1 MVLPNKMEELSRR
14 KEVVMKSSRNFLF
27 AMLVLFVLFCLL
39 QINLPKKFVWSP
51 TFSHVDKQPLGCF
64 VFDSVLT
71 QSLPNGY
78 HVTKKTFFQL
88 DQEHAKEKI
97 SVLMVVNQQDLKQLD
112 VKYLCNIARRG
123 GKVMVVASSSFDDG
137 RNADTVVGDTVGG
150 GKMEEVSV
158 SDDSHENPF
167 VDELE
172 RTFKV
177 KIEDGMYFSLRGIL
191 SGLRAHDNDM
201 YDTIYWNNR
210 ETMYAVQPYR
220 MFYNMVGGTLFVD
233 SVPKVKRL
241 AYTLST
247 AGYDYKYDSLYVGDF
262 TRFDTIV
269 DKKERIERIDT
280 FAIKKVPAAVSVPYG
295 KGEVIFVSSPLL
307 FTNYGMLEGNTFVY
321 IFRLMSY
328 LADLPVYRTE
338 AYVKTDAMLVAEQS
352 PFREFIKRPPLR
364 WALYLALLGVVLFM
378 IFTARRRQRVIPIMS
393 KPANRSLEFIQLI
406 GTLYYQRKDHVD
418 LVRKKFKLF
427 AEELRKTAGV
437 DISDVNTDD
446 REYLLLAEKTGMNC
460 DRLKKV
466 IRQIRLVLHS
476 EDNISV
482 EEMRS
487 LIDAMDTIVRHAK
500 NG

>member
-1 MVLPNKMEELSRR
+1 
-14 KEVVMKSSRNFLF
+14 MKSSRNFLF

-39 QINLPKKFVWSP
+39 QVNLPKKFVWSP

-97 SVLMVVNQQDLKQLD
+97 SVLMVVDQQDLKQLD

-137 RNADTVVGDTVGG
+137 RNADTVV
-150 GKMEEVSV
+150 
-158 SDDSHENPF
+158 

-177 KIEDGMYFSLRGIL
+177 RIEDGMYFSLRGIL
-191 SGLRAHDNDM
+191 SGLKAHDNDM

-210 ETMYAVQPYR
+210 ETMYAAQSYR

-247 AGYDYKYDSLYVGDF
+247 AGYDYKHDSLYVGDF

-280 FAIKKVPAAVSVPYG
+280 FAIKKIPVAVSVPYG

-307 FTNYGMLEGNTFVY
+307 FTNYGMLEGNTSVY

-352 PFREFIKRPPLR
+352 PFREFIKCPPLR

-446 REYLLLAEKTGMNC
+446 REYLLLAEKTGMNS

-476 EDNISV
+476 EGNISV

>member
-1 MVLPNKMEELSRR
+1 
-14 KEVVMKSSRNFLF
+14 MKSSRNFLF

-39 QINLPKKFVWSP
+39 QVNLPKKFVWSP
-51 TFSHVDKQPLGCF
+51 TFSHVDKQPFGCF

-97 SVLMVVNQQDLKQLD
+97 SVLMVVDQQNLKQLD

-137 RNADTVVGDTVGG
+137 RNTDTVV
-150 GKMEEVSV
+150 
-158 SDDSHENPF
+158 

-177 KIEDGMYFSLRGIL
+177 RIEDGTYFSLRGIL
-191 SGLRAHDNDM
+191 AGLKAHDNDM

-210 ETMYAVQPYR
+210 ETMYAAQSYR

-247 AGYDYKYDSLYVGDF
+247 AGYDYKHDSLYVGDF
-262 TRFDTIV
+262 TGFDTIV
-269 DKKERIERIDT
+269 DEKERIERIDT
-280 FAIKKVPAAVSVPYG
+280 FAIKKVPTAVSVPYG

-378 IFTARRRQRVIPIMS
+378 IFTARRRQRVIPILS

-476 EDNISV
+476 EGNISV

>member
-1 MVLPNKMEELSRR
+1 
-14 KEVVMKSSRNFLF
+14 
-27 AMLVLFVLFCLL
+27 
-39 QINLPKKFVWSP
+39 
-51 TFSHVDKQPLGCF
+51 
-64 VFDSVLT
+64 
-71 QSLPNGY
+71 
-78 HVTKKTFFQL
+78 
-88 DQEHAKEKI
+88 
-97 SVLMVVNQQDLKQLD
+97 
-112 VKYLCNIARRG
+112 
-123 GKVMVVASSSFDDG
+123 
-137 RNADTVVGDTVGG
+137 
-150 GKMEEVSV
+150 
-158 SDDSHENPF
+158 
-167 VDELE
+167 
-172 RTFKV
+172 
-177 KIEDGMYFSLRGIL
+177 
-191 SGLRAHDNDM
+191 
-201 YDTIYWNNR
+201 
-210 ETMYAVQPYR
+210 MYAAQSYR

-247 AGYDYKYDSLYVGDF
+247 AGYDYKHDSLYVGDF
-262 TRFDTIV
+262 TSFDTIV
-269 DKKERIERIDT
+269 DEKERIERIDT

-307 FTNYGMLEGNTFVY
+307 FTNYGMLEGNTSVY

-446 REYLLLAEKTGMNC
+446 REYLLLAEKTGMNS

-476 EDNISV
+476 EGNISV

>member
-39 QINLPKKFVWSP
+39 QVNLPKKFVWSP

-97 SVLMVVNQQDLKQLD
+97 SVLMVVDQQNLKQLD

-123 GKVMVVASSSFDDG
+123 GKVMVVASGSFDDG
-137 RNADTVVGDTVGG
+137 RNADTVV
-150 GKMEEVSV
+150 
-158 SDDSHENPF
+158 

-177 KIEDGMYFSLRGIL
+177 RIEDGTYFSLRGIL
-191 SGLRAHDNDM
+191 AGLKAHDNDM

-210 ETMYAVQPYR
+210 ETMYAAQSYR

-247 AGYDYKYDSLYVGDF
+247 AGYDYRQDSLYVGDF
-262 TRFDTIV
+262 TGFDTIV
-269 DKKERIERIDT
+269 DEKERIERIDT
-280 FAIKKVPAAVSVPYG
+280 FAIKKVPTAVSVPYG

-307 FTNYGMLEGNTFVY
+307 FANYGMLEGNTSVY

-378 IFTARRRQRVIPIMS
+378 IFTARRRQRVIPILS

-446 REYLLLAEKTGMNC
+446 REYLLLAEKTGMNS

-476 EDNISV
+476 EGNISV

>member
-39 QINLPKKFVWSP
+39 QVNLPKKFVWSP

-97 SVLMVVNQQDLKQLD
+97 SVLMVVDQQNLKQLD

-137 RNADTVVGDTVGG
+137 RNADTVV
-150 GKMEEVSV
+150 
-158 SDDSHENPF
+158 

-177 KIEDGMYFSLRGIL
+177 KIEDGIYFSLRGIL
-191 SGLRAHDNDM
+191 SGLKAHDNDM

-210 ETMYAVQPYR
+210 ETMYAAQPYR

-247 AGYDYKYDSLYVGDF
+247 EGYDYKYDSLYVGDF

-269 DKKERIERIDT
+269 GKKERIERIDT

-378 IFTARRRQRVIPIMS
+378 IFTARRRQRVIPIIS

-446 REYLLLAEKTGMNC
+446 REYLLLAEKTGMNS

-476 EDNISV
+476 EGNISV

>member
-1 MVLPNKMEELSRR
+1 MALQNKMEEVSRR

-39 QINLPKKFVWSP
+39 QVNLPKKFVWSP

-64 VFDSVLT
+64 VFDSILA

-97 SVLMVVNQQDLKQLD
+97 SVLMVVDQQDLKQLD

-137 RNADTVVGDTVGG
+137 RNADTVVV
-150 GKMEEVSV
+150 
-158 SDDSHENPF
+158 N
-167 VDELE
+167 ELE

-177 KIEDGMYFSLRGIL
+177 KIEDGMFFSLRGIL
-191 SGLRAHDNDM
+191 NGLRAHDNDM

-210 ETMYAVQPYR
+210 ETMYAAQSYR

-247 AGYDYKYDSLYVGDF
+247 AGYDYKHDSLYVGDF

-280 FAIKKVPAAVSVPYG
+280 FAIKKIPAAVSVPYG

-406 GTLYYQRKDHVD
+406 GTLYYQRKDHVN

-446 REYLLLAEKTGMNC
+446 SEYLLLAEKTGMNS

-466 IRQIRLVLHS
+466 IRQIRLALHS
-476 EDNISV
+476 EGNISV

-487 LIDAMDTIVRHAK
+487 LIDAMDTIVSHAK

>member
-1 MVLPNKMEELSRR
+1 MVLQNKMEELSRR

-39 QINLPKKFVWSP
+39 QVNLPKKFVWSP

-137 RNADTVVGDTVGG
+137 RNADTVV
-150 GKMEEVSV
+150 
-158 SDDSHENPF
+158 

-191 SGLRAHDNDM
+191 SGLKAHDNDM

-210 ETMYAVQPYR
+210 ETMYAAQPYR

-280 FAIKKVPAAVSVPYG
+280 FAIKKVPTAVSVPYG

-446 REYLLLAEKTGMNC
+446 REYQLLAEKTGMNC

-476 EDNISV
+476 EGNISV

>member
-1 MVLPNKMEELSRR
+1 MVPQNKIEEFPRR

-39 QINLPKKFVWSP
+39 QVNLPKKFVWSP

-64 VFDSVLT
+64 VFDSILT

-137 RNADTVVGDTVGG
+137 RNADTVV
-150 GKMEEVSV
+150 
-158 SDDSHENPF
+158 

-191 SGLRAHDNDM
+191 NGLRAHDNDM

-210 ETMYAVQPYR
+210 ETMYAAQSYR

-247 AGYDYKYDSLYVGDF
+247 AGYDYKHDSLYVGDF

-269 DKKERIERIDT
+269 DEKERIERIDT
-280 FAIKKVPAAVSVPYG
+280 FAIKKIPAAVSVPYG

-437 DISDVNTDD
+437 DISEVNTDD
-446 REYLLLAEKTGMNC
+446 SEYLLLAEKTGMNS

-476 EDNISV
+476 EGNISV

-487 LIDAMDTIVRHAK
+487 LIDAMDTIVSHAK

>member
-1 MVLPNKMEELSRR
+1 MVQPNKMEELSRR

-39 QINLPKKFVWSP
+39 QVNLPKKFVWSP

-97 SVLMVVNQQDLKQLD
+97 SVLMVVDQQNLKQLD

-137 RNADTVVGDTVGG
+137 RNADTVV
-150 GKMEEVSV
+150 
-158 SDDSHENPF
+158 

-177 KIEDGMYFSLRGIL
+177 RIEDGLYFSLRGIL
-191 SGLRAHDNDM
+191 AGLKAHDNDM

-210 ETMYAVQPYR
+210 ETMYAAQSYR

-247 AGYDYKYDSLYVGDF
+247 AGYDYKHDSLYVGDF

-269 DKKERIERIDT
+269 DEKERIERIDT
-280 FAIKKVPAAVSVPYG
+280 FAIKKVPTAVSVPYG

-307 FTNYGMLEGNTFVY
+307 FTNYGMLEGNTSVY

-446 REYLLLAEKTGMNC
+446 REYLLLAEKTGMNS

-476 EDNISV
+476 EGNISV

>member
-39 QINLPKKFVWSP
+39 QVNLPKKFVWSP
-51 TFSHVDKQPLGCF
+51 TFSHVDKQPFGSF

-97 SVLMVVNQQDLKQLD
+97 SVLMVVDQHNLKQLD

-137 RNADTVVGDTVGG
+137 RNADTVV
-150 GKMEEVSV
+150 
-158 SDDSHENPF
+158 

-177 KIEDGMYFSLRGIL
+177 RIEDGTYFSLRGIL
-191 SGLRAHDNDM
+191 SGLKAHDNDM

-210 ETMYAVQPYR
+210 ETMYAAQSYR

-247 AGYDYKYDSLYVGDF
+247 AGYDYKLDSLYVGDF
-262 TRFDTIV
+262 TGFDTIV
-269 DKKERIERIDT
+269 DEKERIERIDT
-280 FAIKKVPAAVSVPYG
+280 FAIKKVPTAVSVPYG

-307 FTNYGMLEGNTFVY
+307 FTNYGMLEGNTSVY

-446 REYLLLAEKTGMNC
+446 REYLLLAEKTGMNS

-476 EDNISV
+476 EGNISV

>member
-1 MVLPNKMEELSRR
+1 
-14 KEVVMKSSRNFLF
+14 
-27 AMLVLFVLFCLL
+27 MLVLFVLFCLL
-39 QINLPKKFVWSP
+39 QVNLPKKFVWSP

-97 SVLMVVNQQDLKQLD
+97 SVLMVVDQQNLKQLD

-137 RNADTVVGDTVGG
+137 RNADTVV
-150 GKMEEVSV
+150 
-158 SDDSHENPF
+158 

-172 RTFKV
+172 RTFNV
-177 KIEDGMYFSLRGIL
+177 RIEDGTYFSLRGIL
-191 SGLRAHDNDM
+191 AGLKAHDNDM

-210 ETMYAVQPYR
+210 ETMYAAQSYR

-247 AGYDYKYDSLYVGDF
+247 AGYDYKLDSLYVGDF
-262 TRFDTIV
+262 TSFDTIV
-269 DKKERIERIDT
+269 DEKERIERIDT
-280 FAIKKVPAAVSVPYG
+280 FAIKKVPTAVSVPYG

-378 IFTARRRQRVIPIMS
+378 IFTARRRQRVIPILS

-446 REYLLLAEKTGMNC
+446 REYLLLAEKTGMNS

-476 EDNISV
+476 EGNISV

>member
-39 QINLPKKFVWSP
+39 QVNLPKKFVWSP
-51 TFSHVDKQPLGCF
+51 TFSHVDKQPFGCF

-97 SVLMVVNQQDLKQLD
+97 SVLMVVDQQNLKQLD

-137 RNADTVVGDTVGG
+137 RNADTVV
-150 GKMEEVSV
+150 
-158 SDDSHENPF
+158 

-191 SGLRAHDNDM
+191 AGLKAHDNDM

-210 ETMYAVQPYR
+210 ETMYAAQSYR

-247 AGYDYKYDSLYVGDF
+247 AGYDYKHDSLYVGDF
-262 TRFDTIV
+262 TGFDTIV
-269 DKKERIERIDT
+269 DEKERIERIDT
-280 FAIKKVPAAVSVPYG
+280 FAIKKVPVAVSVPYG

-338 AYVKTDAMLVAEQS
+338 AYVKTDAILVAEQS

-378 IFTARRRQRVIPIMS
+378 IFTARRRQRVIPIIS

-446 REYLLLAEKTGMNC
+446 REYLLLAEKTGMNS

-476 EDNISV
+476 EGNISV

>member
-1 MVLPNKMEELSRR
+1 
-14 KEVVMKSSRNFLF
+14 MKSSRNFLF

-39 QINLPKKFVWSP
+39 QVNLPKKFVWSP
-51 TFSHVDKQPLGCF
+51 TFSHVDKQPFGSF

-97 SVLMVVNQQDLKQLD
+97 SVLMVVDQQDLKQLD

-137 RNADTVVGDTVGG
+137 RNADTVV
-150 GKMEEVSV
+150 
-158 SDDSHENPF
+158 

-177 KIEDGMYFSLRGIL
+177 KIEDGLYFSLRGIL
-191 SGLRAHDNDM
+191 AGLKAHDNDM

-210 ETMYAVQPYR
+210 ETMYAAQSYR

-247 AGYDYKYDSLYVGDF
+247 AGYDYKHDSLYVGDF

-269 DKKERIERIDT
+269 DEKERIERIDT
-280 FAIKKVPAAVSVPYG
+280 FAIKKVPTAVSVPYG

-307 FTNYGMLEGNTFVY
+307 FTNYGMLEGNTSVY

-406 GTLYYQRKDHVD
+406 GTLYYQRKDHVN

-446 REYLLLAEKTGMNC
+446 REYLLLAEKTGMNS

-476 EDNISV
+476 EGNISV

>member
-1 MVLPNKMEELSRR
+1 
-14 KEVVMKSSRNFLF
+14 MKSSRNFLF

-39 QINLPKKFVWSP
+39 QVNLPKKFVWSP
-51 TFSHVDKQPLGCF
+51 TFSHVDKQPFGCF

-97 SVLMVVNQQDLKQLD
+97 SVLMVVDQQDLKQLD

-137 RNADTVVGDTVGG
+137 RNADTVV
-150 GKMEEVSV
+150 
-158 SDDSHENPF
+158 

-177 KIEDGMYFSLRGIL
+177 KIEDGLYFSLRGIL
-191 SGLRAHDNDM
+191 AGLKAHDNDM

-210 ETMYAVQPYR
+210 ETMYAAQSYR

-241 AYTLST
+241 AYTLSA
-247 AGYDYKYDSLYVGDF
+247 AGYDYKLDSLYVGDF

-269 DKKERIERIDT
+269 DEKERIERIDT
-280 FAIKKVPAAVSVPYG
+280 FAIKKVPTAVSVPYG

-364 WALYLALLGVVLFM
+364 WALYLTLLGVVLFM

-446 REYLLLAEKTGMNC
+446 REYLLLAEKTGMNS

-476 EDNISV
+476 EGNISV

>member
-1 MVLPNKMEELSRR
+1 
-14 KEVVMKSSRNFLF
+14 MKSSRNFLF

-39 QINLPKKFVWSP
+39 QVNLPKKFVWSP

-97 SVLMVVNQQDLKQLD
+97 SVLMVVDQQNLKQLD

-137 RNADTVVGDTVGG
+137 RNTDTVV
-150 GKMEEVSV
+150 
-158 SDDSHENPF
+158 

-177 KIEDGMYFSLRGIL
+177 RIEDGTYFSLRGIL
-191 SGLRAHDNDM
+191 SGLKAHDNDM

-210 ETMYAVQPYR
+210 ETMYAAQSYR

-247 AGYDYKYDSLYVGDF
+247 AGYDYRHDSLYVGDF
-262 TRFDTIV
+262 TGFDTIV
-269 DKKERIERIDT
+269 DEKERIERIDT
-280 FAIKKVPAAVSVPYG
+280 FAIKKVPVAVSVPYG

-378 IFTARRRQRVIPIMS
+378 IFTARRRQRVIPIIS

-446 REYLLLAEKTGMNC
+446 REYLLLAEKTGMNS

-476 EDNISV
+476 EGNISV

>member
-1 MVLPNKMEELSRR
+1 
-14 KEVVMKSSRNFLF
+14 MKSSRNFLF

-39 QINLPKKFVWSP
+39 QVNLPKKFVWSP
-51 TFSHVDKQPLGCF
+51 TFSHVDKQPFGCF

-88 DQEHAKEKI
+88 DQEHAKERI
-97 SVLMVVNQQDLKQLD
+97 SVLMVVDQHNLKQLD

-137 RNADTVVGDTVGG
+137 RNADTVV
-150 GKMEEVSV
+150 
-158 SDDSHENPF
+158 

-177 KIEDGMYFSLRGIL
+177 RIEDGMYFSLRGIL
-191 SGLRAHDNDM
+191 SGLKAHDNDM

-210 ETMYAVQPYR
+210 ETMYAAQSYR

-247 AGYDYKYDSLYVGDF
+247 AGYDYRHDSLYVGDF
-262 TRFDTIV
+262 TSFDTIV
-269 DKKERIERIDT
+269 DEKERIERIDT
-280 FAIKKVPAAVSVPYG
+280 FAIKKVPTAVSVPYG

-446 REYLLLAEKTGMNC
+446 REYLLLAEKTGMNS

-476 EDNISV
+476 EGNISV

>member
-1 MVLPNKMEELSRR
+1 
-14 KEVVMKSSRNFLF
+14 MKSSRNFLF

-39 QINLPKKFVWSP
+39 QVNLPKKFVWSP

-97 SVLMVVNQQDLKQLD
+97 SVLMVVDQQNLKQLD

-123 GKVMVVASSSFDDG
+123 GKVMVVASGSFDDG
-137 RNADTVVGDTVGG
+137 RNADTVV
-150 GKMEEVSV
+150 
-158 SDDSHENPF
+158 

-177 KIEDGMYFSLRGIL
+177 RIEDGTYFSLRGIL
-191 SGLRAHDNDM
+191 AGLKAHDNDM

-210 ETMYAVQPYR
+210 ETMYAAQPYR

-247 AGYDYKYDSLYVGDF
+247 AGYDYKHDSLYVGDF

-307 FTNYGMLEGNTFVY
+307 FTNYGMLEGNTSVY

-406 GTLYYQRKDHVD
+406 GTLYYQRKDHVN

-446 REYLLLAEKTGMNC
+446 GEYLLLAEKTGMNS

-466 IRQIRLVLHS
+466 IRQIRLALHS
-476 EDNISV
+476 EGNISV

-487 LIDAMDTIVRHAK
+487 LIDAMNTIVSHAK

>member
-39 QINLPKKFVWSP
+39 QVNLPKKFVWSP
-51 TFSHVDKQPLGCF
+51 TFSHVDKQPFGCF

-97 SVLMVVNQQDLKQLD
+97 SVLMVVDQQDLKQLD

-137 RNADTVVGDTVGG
+137 RNADTVV
-150 GKMEEVSV
+150 
-158 SDDSHENPF
+158 

-177 KIEDGMYFSLRGIL
+177 KIEDGLYFSLRGIL
-191 SGLRAHDNDM
+191 AGLKAHDNDM

-210 ETMYAVQPYR
+210 ETMYAAQSYR

-247 AGYDYKYDSLYVGDF
+247 AGYDYRLDSLYVGDF
-262 TRFDTIV
+262 TGFDTIV
-269 DKKERIERIDT
+269 DEKERIERIDT
-280 FAIKKVPAAVSVPYG
+280 FAIKKIPVAVSVPYG

-307 FTNYGMLEGNTFVY
+307 FTNYGMLEGNTSVY

-446 REYLLLAEKTGMNC
+446 REYLLLAEKTGMNS
-460 DRLKKV
+460 DRLKKM

-476 EDNISV
+476 EGNISV

>member
-39 QINLPKKFVWSP
+39 QVNLPKKFVWSP
-51 TFSHVDKQPLGCF
+51 TFSHVDKQPFGCF

-88 DQEHAKEKI
+88 DQEHAKERI
-97 SVLMVVNQQDLKQLD
+97 SVLMVVDQHNLKQLD

-137 RNADTVVGDTVGG
+137 RNADTVV
-150 GKMEEVSV
+150 
-158 SDDSHENPF
+158 

-177 KIEDGMYFSLRGIL
+177 RIEDGTYFSLRGIL
-191 SGLRAHDNDM
+191 SGLKAHDNDM

-210 ETMYAVQPYR
+210 ETMYAAQPYK

-247 AGYDYKYDSLYVGDF
+247 AGYDYRHDSLYVGDF

-269 DKKERIERIDT
+269 DEKERIERIDT
-280 FAIKKVPAAVSVPYG
+280 FAIKKVPTAVSVPYG

-307 FTNYGMLEGNTFVY
+307 FTNYGMLEGNTSVY

-446 REYLLLAEKTGMNC
+446 REYLLLAEKTGMNS

-476 EDNISV
+476 EGNISV

>member
-1 MVLPNKMEELSRR
+1 
-14 KEVVMKSSRNFLF
+14 MKSSRNFLF
-27 AMLVLFVLFCLL
+27 AMLALFVLFCLL
-39 QINLPKKFVWSP
+39 QVNLPKKFVWSP

-88 DQEHAKEKI
+88 DKEHAKEKI
-97 SVLMVVNQQDLKQLD
+97 SVLMVVDQHNLKQLD

-137 RNADTVVGDTVGG
+137 RNADTVV
-150 GKMEEVSV
+150 
-158 SDDSHENPF
+158 

-177 KIEDGMYFSLRGIL
+177 RIEDGTYFSLRGIL
-191 SGLRAHDNDM
+191 AGLKAHDNDM

-210 ETMYAVQPYR
+210 ETMYAAQSYR

-247 AGYDYKYDSLYVGDF
+247 AGYDYKLDSLYVGDF
-262 TRFDTIV
+262 TSFDTIV
-269 DKKERIERIDT
+269 DEKERIERIDT
-280 FAIKKVPAAVSVPYG
+280 FAIKKVPTAVSVPYG

-307 FTNYGMLEGNTFVY
+307 FTNYGMLEGNTSVY

-446 REYLLLAEKTGMNC
+446 REYLLLAEKTGMNS

-476 EDNISV
+476 EGNISV

>member
-1 MVLPNKMEELSRR
+1 
-14 KEVVMKSSRNFLF
+14 MKSSRNFLF

-39 QINLPKKFVWSP
+39 QVNLPKKFVWSP
-51 TFSHVDKQPLGCF
+51 TFSHVDKQPFGCF

-97 SVLMVVNQQDLKQLD
+97 SVLMVVDQQNLKQLD

-137 RNADTVVGDTVGG
+137 RNADTVV
-150 GKMEEVSV
+150 
-158 SDDSHENPF
+158 

-177 KIEDGMYFSLRGIL
+177 RIEDGMYFSLRGIL
-191 SGLRAHDNDM
+191 AGLKAHDNDM

-210 ETMYAVQPYR
+210 ETMYAAQSYR

-247 AGYDYKYDSLYVGDF
+247 AGYDYKHDSLYVGDF

-269 DKKERIERIDT
+269 DEKERIERIDT

-307 FTNYGMLEGNTFVY
+307 FTNYGMLEGNTSVY

-446 REYLLLAEKTGMNC
+446 REYLLLAEKTGMNS

-476 EDNISV
+476 EGNISV

>member
-1 MVLPNKMEELSRR
+1 
-14 KEVVMKSSRNFLF
+14 MKSSRNFLF

-39 QINLPKKFVWSP
+39 QVNLPKKFVWSP

-88 DQEHAKEKI
+88 DQEYAKEKI
-97 SVLMVVNQQDLKQLD
+97 SVLMVVDQQNLKQLD

-137 RNADTVVGDTVGG
+137 RNADTVV
-150 GKMEEVSV
+150 
-158 SDDSHENPF
+158 

-177 KIEDGMYFSLRGIL
+177 RIEDGLYFSLRGIL
-191 SGLRAHDNDM
+191 AGLKAHDNDM

-210 ETMYAVQPYR
+210 ETMYAAQSYR

-247 AGYDYKYDSLYVGDF
+247 AGYDYKHDSLYVGDF
-262 TRFDTIV
+262 TGFDTIV
-269 DKKERIERIDT
+269 DEKERIERIDT
-280 FAIKKVPAAVSVPYG
+280 FAIKKIPTAVSVPYG

-307 FTNYGMLEGNTFVY
+307 FTNYGMLEGNTSVY

-446 REYLLLAEKTGMNC
+446 REYLLLAEKTGMNS

-476 EDNISV
+476 EGNISV

>member
-1 MVLPNKMEELSRR
+1 MVLQNKMEEFPRR

-39 QINLPKKFVWSP
+39 QVNLPKKFVWSP

-64 VFDSVLT
+64 VFDSVLA
-71 QSLPNGY
+71 QSLHNGY

-123 GKVMVVASSSFDDG
+123 GKVMVVASGSFDDG
-137 RNADTVVGDTVGG
+137 RNADTVV
-150 GKMEEVSV
+150 
-158 SDDSHENPF
+158 

-172 RTFKV
+172 RTFNV
-177 KIEDGMYFSLRGIL
+177 RIEDGTYFSLRGIL
-191 SGLRAHDNDM
+191 SGLKAHDNDM

-210 ETMYAVQPYR
+210 ETMYAAQSYR

-247 AGYDYKYDSLYVGDF
+247 AGYDYKHDSLYVGDF

-307 FTNYGMLEGNTFVY
+307 FTNYGMLEGNTSVY

-406 GTLYYQRKDHVD
+406 GTLYYQRKDHVN

-476 EDNISV
+476 EGNISV

>member
-1 MVLPNKMEELSRR
+1 
-14 KEVVMKSSRNFLF
+14 MKSSRNFLF

-39 QINLPKKFVWSP
+39 QVNLPKKFVWSP

-97 SVLMVVNQQDLKQLD
+97 SVLMVVDQQNLKQLD

-123 GKVMVVASSSFDDG
+123 GKVMVVASGSFDDG
-137 RNADTVVGDTVGG
+137 RNADTVV
-150 GKMEEVSV
+150 
-158 SDDSHENPF
+158 

-177 KIEDGMYFSLRGIL
+177 RIEDGTYFSLRGIL
-191 SGLRAHDNDM
+191 AGLKAHDNDM

-210 ETMYAVQPYR
+210 ETMYAAQPYR

-247 AGYDYKYDSLYVGDF
+247 AGYDYRHDSLYVGDF
-262 TRFDTIV
+262 TGFDTIV
-269 DKKERIERIDT
+269 DEKERIERIDT
-280 FAIKKVPAAVSVPYG
+280 FAIKKIPVAVSVPYG

-307 FTNYGMLEGNTFVY
+307 FTNYGMLEGNTSVY

-328 LADLPVYRTE
+328 LAGLPVYRTE

-393 KPANRSLEFIQLI
+393 KPTNRSLEFIQLI
-406 GTLYYQRKDHVD
+406 GTLYYQRKDHVN

-446 REYLLLAEKTGMNC
+446 SEYLLLAEKTGMNS

-476 EDNISV
+476 ESNISV

-487 LIDAMDTIVRHAK
+487 LIDAMDAIVSHAK

>member
-1 MVLPNKMEELSRR
+1 MVLQNKMEEVSRR

-39 QINLPKKFVWSP
+39 QVNLPKKFVWSP

-97 SVLMVVNQQDLKQLD
+97 SVLMVVDQQNLKQLD

-137 RNADTVVGDTVGG
+137 RNADTVV
-150 GKMEEVSV
+150 
-158 SDDSHENPF
+158 

-177 KIEDGMYFSLRGIL
+177 KIEDGMFFSLRGIL
-191 SGLRAHDNDM
+191 SGLKAHDNDM

-210 ETMYAVQPYR
+210 ETMYAAQSYR

-280 FAIKKVPAAVSVPYG
+280 FAIKKIPAAVSVPYG

-378 IFTARRRQRVIPIMS
+378 IFTARRRQRVIPILS

-446 REYLLLAEKTGMNC
+446 SEYLLLAEKTGMNC

-476 EDNISV
+476 EGNISV

>member
-1 MVLPNKMEELSRR
+1 
-14 KEVVMKSSRNFLF
+14 
-27 AMLVLFVLFCLL
+27 MLVLFVLFCLL
-39 QINLPKKFVWSP
+39 QVNLPKKFVWSP

-97 SVLMVVNQQDLKQLD
+97 SVLMVVDQQDLKQLD

-137 RNADTVVGDTVGG
+137 RNADTVV
-150 GKMEEVSV
+150 
-158 SDDSHENPF
+158 

-177 KIEDGMYFSLRGIL
+177 KIEDGIYFSLRGIL
-191 SGLRAHDNDM
+191 SGLKAHDNDM

-210 ETMYAVQPYR
+210 ETMYAAQSYR

-280 FAIKKVPAAVSVPYG
+280 FAIKKIPTAVSVPYG

-446 REYLLLAEKTGMNC
+446 REYLLLAEKTGMNS

-476 EDNISV
+476 EGNISV

>member
-1 MVLPNKMEELSRR
+1 
-14 KEVVMKSSRNFLF
+14 MKSSRNFLF

-39 QINLPKKFVWSP
+39 QVNLPKKFVWSP

-97 SVLMVVNQQDLKQLD
+97 SVLMVVDQQNLKQLD

-137 RNADTVVGDTVGG
+137 RNADTVV
-150 GKMEEVSV
+150 
-158 SDDSHENPF
+158 

-177 KIEDGMYFSLRGIL
+177 RIEDGLYFSLRGIL
-191 SGLRAHDNDM
+191 AGLKAHDNDM

-210 ETMYAVQPYR
+210 ETMYAAQSYR

-247 AGYDYKYDSLYVGDF
+247 AGYDYRHDSLYVGDF
-262 TRFDTIV
+262 TSFDTIV
-269 DKKERIERIDT
+269 DEKERIERIDT
-280 FAIKKVPAAVSVPYG
+280 FAIKKVPTAVSVPYG

-307 FTNYGMLEGNTFVY
+307 FTNYGMLEGNTSVY

-446 REYLLLAEKTGMNC
+446 REYLLLAEKTGMNS

-476 EDNISV
+476 EGNISV

>member
-1 MVLPNKMEELSRR
+1 
-14 KEVVMKSSRNFLF
+14 MKSSRNFLF

-39 QINLPKKFVWSP
+39 QVNLPKKFVWSP
-51 TFSHVDKQPLGCF
+51 TFSHVDKQPFGCF

-97 SVLMVVNQQDLKQLD
+97 SVLMVVDQHNLKQLD

-137 RNADTVVGDTVGG
+137 RNADTVV
-150 GKMEEVSV
+150 
-158 SDDSHENPF
+158 

-177 KIEDGMYFSLRGIL
+177 RIEDGMYFSLRGIL
-191 SGLRAHDNDM
+191 AGLKAHDNDM

-210 ETMYAVQPYR
+210 ETMYAAQSYR

-241 AYTLST
+241 AYTLSA
-247 AGYDYKYDSLYVGDF
+247 AGYDYKLDSLYVGDF

-269 DKKERIERIDT
+269 DEKERIERIDT
-280 FAIKKVPAAVSVPYG
+280 FAIKKVPTAVSVPYG

-307 FTNYGMLEGNTFVY
+307 FTNYGMLEGNTSVY

-446 REYLLLAEKTGMNC
+446 REYLLLAEKTGMNS

-476 EDNISV
+476 EGNISV

>member
-1 MVLPNKMEELSRR
+1 
-14 KEVVMKSSRNFLF
+14 MKSSRNFLF

-39 QINLPKKFVWSP
+39 QVNLPKKFVWSP
-51 TFSHVDKQPLGCF
+51 TFSHVDKQPFGSF

-97 SVLMVVNQQDLKQLD
+97 SVLMVVDQQDLKQLD

-137 RNADTVVGDTVGG
+137 RNADTVVV
-150 GKMEEVSV
+150 
-158 SDDSHENPF
+158 N
-167 VDELE
+167 ELE

-177 KIEDGMYFSLRGIL
+177 KIEDGLYFSLRGIL
-191 SGLRAHDNDM
+191 AGLKAHDNDM

-210 ETMYAVQPYR
+210 ETMYAAQSYR

-247 AGYDYKYDSLYVGDF
+247 AGYDYKHDSLYVGDF

-269 DKKERIERIDT
+269 DEKERIERIDT
-280 FAIKKVPAAVSVPYG
+280 FAIKKVPTAVSVPYG

-307 FTNYGMLEGNTFVY
+307 FTNYGMLEGNTSVY

-446 REYLLLAEKTGMNC
+446 REYLLLAEKTGMNS

-476 EDNISV
+476 EGNISV

>member
-1 MVLPNKMEELSRR
+1 
-14 KEVVMKSSRNFLF
+14 
-27 AMLVLFVLFCLL
+27 MLVLFVLFCLL
-39 QINLPKKFVWSP
+39 QVNLPKKFVWSP

-97 SVLMVVNQQDLKQLD
+97 SVLMVVDQQNLKQLD

-137 RNADTVVGDTVGG
+137 RNADTVV
-150 GKMEEVSV
+150 
-158 SDDSHENPF
+158 

-172 RTFKV
+172 RTFNV
-177 KIEDGMYFSLRGIL
+177 RIEDGTYFSLRGIL
-191 SGLRAHDNDM
+191 SGLKAHDNDM

-210 ETMYAVQPYR
+210 ETMYAAQSYR

-280 FAIKKVPAAVSVPYG
+280 FAIKKVPTAVSVPYG

-446 REYLLLAEKTGMNC
+446 REYLLLAEKTGMNS

-476 EDNISV
+476 EGNISV

>member
-1 MVLPNKMEELSRR
+1 
-14 KEVVMKSSRNFLF
+14 MKSSRNFLF

-39 QINLPKKFVWSP
+39 QVNLPKKFVWSP
-51 TFSHVDKQPLGCF
+51 TFSHVDKQPFGCF

-88 DQEHAKEKI
+88 DQEHAKERI
-97 SVLMVVNQQDLKQLD
+97 SVLMVVDQQDLKQLD

-137 RNADTVVGDTVGG
+137 RNADTVV
-150 GKMEEVSV
+150 
-158 SDDSHENPF
+158 

-177 KIEDGMYFSLRGIL
+177 KIEDGLYFSLRGIL
-191 SGLRAHDNDM
+191 SGLKAHDNDM

-210 ETMYAVQPYR
+210 ETMYAAQPYR

-280 FAIKKVPAAVSVPYG
+280 FAIKKVPTAVSVPYG

-476 EDNISV
+476 EGNISV

>member
-1 MVLPNKMEELSRR
+1 
-14 KEVVMKSSRNFLF
+14 MKSSRNFLF

-39 QINLPKKFVWSP
+39 QVNLPKKFVWSP
-51 TFSHVDKQPLGCF
+51 TFSHVDKQPFGCF

-97 SVLMVVNQQDLKQLD
+97 SVLMVVDQQNLKQLD

-137 RNADTVVGDTVGG
+137 RNADTVV
-150 GKMEEVSV
+150 
-158 SDDSHENPF
+158 

-177 KIEDGMYFSLRGIL
+177 RIEDGTYFSLRGIL
-191 SGLRAHDNDM
+191 SGLKAHDNDM

-210 ETMYAVQPYR
+210 ETMYAAQSYR

-247 AGYDYKYDSLYVGDF
+247 AGYDYRQDSLYVGDF
-262 TRFDTIV
+262 TGFDTIV
-269 DKKERIERIDT
+269 DEKERIERIDT
-280 FAIKKVPAAVSVPYG
+280 FAIKKIPVAVSVPYG

-446 REYLLLAEKTGMNC
+446 REYLLLAEKTGMNS

-476 EDNISV
+476 EGNISV

>member
-1 MVLPNKMEELSRR
+1 
-14 KEVVMKSSRNFLF
+14 MKSSRNFLF
-27 AMLVLFVLFCLL
+27 VMLVLFVLFCLL
-39 QINLPKKFVWSP
+39 QVNLPKKFVWSP

-88 DQEHAKEKI
+88 DQEHAKERI
-97 SVLMVVNQQDLKQLD
+97 SVLMVVDQQNLKQLD

-137 RNADTVVGDTVGG
+137 RNADTVV
-150 GKMEEVSV
+150 
-158 SDDSHENPF
+158 

-172 RTFKV
+172 RIFKV

-191 SGLRAHDNDM
+191 SGLKAHDNDM

-210 ETMYAVQPYR
+210 ETMYAAQSYR

-247 AGYDYKYDSLYVGDF
+247 AGYDYRQDSLYVGDF
-262 TRFDTIV
+262 TGFDTIV
-269 DKKERIERIDT
+269 DEKERIERIDT
-280 FAIKKVPAAVSVPYG
+280 FAIKKIPTAVSVPYG

-446 REYLLLAEKTGMNC
+446 REYLLLAEKTGMNS

-476 EDNISV
+476 EGNISV

>member
-1 MVLPNKMEELSRR
+1 
-14 KEVVMKSSRNFLF
+14 
-27 AMLVLFVLFCLL
+27 MLVLFVLFCLL
-39 QINLPKKFVWSP
+39 QVNLPKKFVWSP

-97 SVLMVVNQQDLKQLD
+97 SVLMVVDQQNLKQLD

-137 RNADTVVGDTVGG
+137 RNADTVVV
-150 GKMEEVSV
+150 
-158 SDDSHENPF
+158 N
-167 VDELE
+167 ELE

-177 KIEDGMYFSLRGIL
+177 KIEDGIYFSLRGIL
-191 SGLRAHDNDM
+191 AGLKAHDNDM

-210 ETMYAVQPYR
+210 ETMYAAQSYR

-247 AGYDYKYDSLYVGDF
+247 AGYDYRHDSLYVGDF

-280 FAIKKVPAAVSVPYG
+280 FALKKVPAAVSVPYG

-446 REYLLLAEKTGMNC
+446 REYLLLAEKTGMNS

-476 EDNISV
+476 EGNISV

>member
-1 MVLPNKMEELSRR
+1 
-14 KEVVMKSSRNFLF
+14 MKSSRNFLF

-39 QINLPKKFVWSP
+39 QVNLPKKFVWSP
-51 TFSHVDKQPLGCF
+51 TFSHVDKQPFGCF

-97 SVLMVVNQQDLKQLD
+97 SVLMVVDQQNLKQLD

-137 RNADTVVGDTVGG
+137 RNADTVV
-150 GKMEEVSV
+150 
-158 SDDSHENPF
+158 

-172 RTFKV
+172 RTFNV
-177 KIEDGMYFSLRGIL
+177 RIEDGTYFSLRGIL
-191 SGLRAHDNDM
+191 AGLKAHDNDM

-210 ETMYAVQPYR
+210 ETMYAAQSYR

-247 AGYDYKYDSLYVGDF
+247 AGYDYRQDSLYVGDF
-262 TRFDTIV
+262 TSFDTIV
-269 DKKERIERIDT
+269 DEKERIERIDT
-280 FAIKKVPAAVSVPYG
+280 FAIKKIPVAVSVPYG

-307 FTNYGMLEGNTFVY
+307 FTNYGMLEGNTSVY

-446 REYLLLAEKTGMNC
+446 REYLLLAEKTGMNS
-460 DRLKKV
+460 DRLKKM

-476 EDNISV
+476 EGNISV

>member
-1 MVLPNKMEELSRR
+1 MVLQNKMEELSRR

-39 QINLPKKFVWSP
+39 QVNLPKKFVWSP

-97 SVLMVVNQQDLKQLD
+97 SVLMVVDQQNLKQLD

-137 RNADTVVGDTVGG
+137 RNADTVV
-150 GKMEEVSV
+150 
-158 SDDSHENPF
+158 

-177 KIEDGMYFSLRGIL
+177 KIEDGIYFSLRGIL
-191 SGLRAHDNDM
+191 SGLKAHDNDM

-210 ETMYAVQPYR
+210 ETMYAAQSYR
-220 MFYNMVGGTLFVD
+220 MFYNLVGGTLFVD

-247 AGYDYKYDSLYVGDF
+247 AGYDYRQDSLYVGDF

-280 FAIKKVPAAVSVPYG
+280 FAIKKVPTAVSVPYG

-446 REYLLLAEKTGMNC
+446 REYQLLAEKTGMNC

-476 EDNISV
+476 EGNISV

>member
-1 MVLPNKMEELSRR
+1 
-14 KEVVMKSSRNFLF
+14 MKSSRNFLF

-39 QINLPKKFVWSP
+39 QVNLPKKFVWSP
-51 TFSHVDKQPLGCF
+51 TFSHVDKQPFGCF

-97 SVLMVVNQQDLKQLD
+97 SVLMVVDQQNLKQLD

-137 RNADTVVGDTVGG
+137 RNADTVV
-150 GKMEEVSV
+150 
-158 SDDSHENPF
+158 

-177 KIEDGMYFSLRGIL
+177 RIEDGLYFSLRGIL
-191 SGLRAHDNDM
+191 SGLKAHDNDM

-210 ETMYAVQPYR
+210 ETMYAAQSYR

-247 AGYDYKYDSLYVGDF
+247 TGYDYRHDSLYVGDF
-262 TRFDTIV
+262 TSFDTIV
-269 DKKERIERIDT
+269 DEKERIERIDT
-280 FAIKKVPAAVSVPYG
+280 FAIKKIPVAVSVPYG

-307 FTNYGMLEGNTFVY
+307 FTNYGMLEGNTSVY

-446 REYLLLAEKTGMNC
+446 REYLLLAEKTGMNS

-476 EDNISV
+476 EGNISV

>member
-1 MVLPNKMEELSRR
+1 
-14 KEVVMKSSRNFLF
+14 MKSSRNFLF

-39 QINLPKKFVWSP
+39 QVNLPKKFVWSP

-97 SVLMVVNQQDLKQLD
+97 SVLMVVDQQDLKQLD

-137 RNADTVVGDTVGG
+137 RNADTVVV
-150 GKMEEVSV
+150 
-158 SDDSHENPF
+158 N
-167 VDELE
+167 ELE

-177 KIEDGMYFSLRGIL
+177 KIEDGLYFSLRGIL
-191 SGLRAHDNDM
+191 AGLKAHDNDM

-210 ETMYAVQPYR
+210 ETMYAAQSYR

-247 AGYDYKYDSLYVGDF
+247 AGYDYRHDSLYVGDF

-269 DKKERIERIDT
+269 DEKERIERIDT
-280 FAIKKVPAAVSVPYG
+280 FAIKKVPTAVSVPYG

-364 WALYLALLGVVLFM
+364 WALYLTLLGVVLFM

-446 REYLLLAEKTGMNC
+446 REYLLLAEKTGMNS

-476 EDNISV
+476 EGNISV

>member
-1 MVLPNKMEELSRR
+1 
-14 KEVVMKSSRNFLF
+14 MKSSRNFLF

-39 QINLPKKFVWSP
+39 QVNLPKKFVWSP

-97 SVLMVVNQQDLKQLD
+97 SVLMVVDQQNLKQLD

-123 GKVMVVASSSFDDG
+123 GKVMVVASSSFDDC
-137 RNADTVVGDTVGG
+137 RNADTVV
-150 GKMEEVSV
+150 
-158 SDDSHENPF
+158 

-177 KIEDGMYFSLRGIL
+177 KIEDGIYFSLRGIL
-191 SGLRAHDNDM
+191 SGLKAHDNDM

-210 ETMYAVQPYR
+210 ETMYAAQSYR

-247 AGYDYKYDSLYVGDF
+247 AGYDYKHDSLYVGDF

-280 FAIKKVPAAVSVPYG
+280 FAIKKVPTAVSVPYG

-446 REYLLLAEKTGMNC
+446 REYLLLAEKTGMNS

-476 EDNISV
+476 EGNISV